1 MLSAT
6 RSASRITFR
15 AAVLPLII
23 LIAASVF
30 NMNQAQA
37 FKIGASIAK
46 LDTSTDGSTLGT
58 GENAMT
64 ILNLKAG
71 TLVTGE
77 IYVGGIYDSRT
88 DDSSGS
94 KTERTGYGAT
104 IGYHSNGW
112 FLDGSFLLSS
122 QIKTS
127 GGTMIEGGSGYA
139 IDLGR
144 NFDVMSSVYLGL
156 QISYKSIS
164 YTKVNGAEQS
174 NKIKSELTPMLNVGV
189 EF

>member
-1 MLSAT
+1 MHSVSRFTFRTLFFSAT
-6 RSASRITFR
+6 ILLAS
-15 AAVLPLII
+15 
-23 LIAASVF
+23 SVIGISE
-30 NMNQAQA
+30 AQA
-37 FKIGASIAK
+37 FKIGVSIAK
-46 LDTSTDGSTLGT
+46 LDTSTDGNTLGT
-58 GENAMT
+58 SENAMT

-88 DDSSGS
+88 DESSGS

-112 FLDGSFLLSS
+112 FLDGSFLISS
-122 QIKTS
+122 SIKTA

-144 NFDVMSSVYLGL
+144 NFDVMSNIYLGL

-164 YTKVNGAEQS
+164 FTKVNGVEES
-174 NKIKSELTPMLNVGV
+174 NKLKSELTPMLNVGV
-189 EF
+189 DF

>member
-1 MLSAT
+1 MLSI
-6 RSASRITFR
+6 SRFTFR
-15 AAVLPLII
+15 TLIFSAATLL
-23 LIAASVF
+23 AASII
-30 NMNQAQA
+30 NANEAQA

-46 LDTSTDGSTLGT
+46 LDSSTDGNTLGT
-58 GENAMT
+58 NESAMT

-71 TLVTGE
+71 TMVTGE

-88 DDSSGS
+88 DESNGS

-104 IGYHSNGW
+104 VGYHKNGW
-112 FLDGSFLLSS
+112 FLDGSYLISS

-127 GGTMIEGGSGYA
+127 GGTMLEGGSGYA

-144 NFDVMSSVYLGL
+144 NFDVMSNIYLGL

-174 NKIKSELTPMLNVGV
+174 NKIKSELTPMLNIGI